1 MISFPKSEWVSN
13 WGIDKSNAKHL
24 YNLII
29 KNKPQIILETGTFEA
44 QGTYVMAKA
53 ANDNNNNCII
63 YTIDYDGDPTLKLE
77 KEKWLLLKNLRNKN
91 LNKIREEFKNVTVKF
106 VEGDSRNVLKSLFK
120 DNNIEKVDLFYQDSM
135 HFPDGINAEWVLVE
149 PYIKK
154 HSITIFDDL
163 KLKGVQNFKK
173 IFIKKYGNKYNYK
186 DINDGHK
193 QFIAIKN

>member
-1 MISFPKSEWVSN
+1 
-13 WGIDKSNAKHL
+13 
-24 YNLII
+24 
-29 KNKPQIILETGTFEA
+29 
-44 QGTYVMAKA
+44 MAKA

-91 LNKIREEFKNVTVKF
+91 LNKIREECKNVTVKF

-135 HFPDGINAEWVLVE
+135 HFPDGINAEWELVE
-149 PYIKK
+149 PHIKK
-154 HSITIFDDL
+154 NSITIFDDL
-163 KLKGVQNFKK
+163 KLQGVHKFKN

-186 DINDGHK
+186 NINDGHK
-193 QFIAIKN
+193 QSICL